1 MCLLGSIL
9 KVAQSLNITKRNVVD
24 DIKISS
30 KNNGWVMD
38 IRCHGD
44 YKPEEHRMEKQK
56 KHLEKSLKISLTPN
70 FNR

>member
-56 KHLEKSLKISLTPN
+56 NT
-70 FNR
+70 